1 MDESD
6 GKVKDNSGEDKR
18 LKPKRKKRIK
28 KLKQPEIG
36 AQAPNRL
43 IQPVLEPLRN
53 PYPQQRPST
62 IANGNGLSQEPRY
75 TNVETNANKSSS
87 AVQTSKQHALP
98 TNQILPINPDP
109 VSNSSLE
116 NQSSKF
122 NSQSAWKKAGLVTQ
136 FATKPTASRRKRTLE
151 ISDVANPDGEA
162 EVYESTN
169 M

>member
-1 MDESD
+1 MDELD
-6 GKVKDNSGEDKR
+6 GKVKDNLGEDKR
-18 LKPKRKKRIK
+18 IKPKKKKRTK
-28 KLKQPEIG
+28 KLKQPEME

-43 IQPVLEPLRN
+43 IQPVLEPLQN
-53 PYPQQRPST
+53 SNPQQRPST
-62 IANGNGLSQEPRY
+62 IANGNGFSQDPIY
-75 TNVETNANKSSS
+75 TNVKTNSNKPQS

-109 VSNSSLE
+109 VINSSSE

-136 FATKPTASRRKRTLE
+136 FATKPTAARRKRTLE

>member
-6 GKVKDNSGEDKR
+6 GKVKDNSGVDKR
-18 LKPKRKKRIK
+18 IKPKKKKRTK
-28 KLKQPEIG
+28 KLKQPKVG

-43 IQPVLEPLRN
+43 IQPVLEPLQN

-62 IANGNGLSQEPRY
+62 IANGNGFSQEPSY
-75 TNVETNANKSSS
+75 TNVRTNVNKPPS
-87 AVQTSKQHALP
+87 AVQSSKQQALP

-109 VSNSSLE
+109 VSNSSSE
-116 NQSSKF
+116 NKSNKF

-136 FATKPTASRRKRTLE
+136 FATKPTVARKRTLE
-151 ISDVANPDGEA
+151 ISDVANPGGEA